1 MPAWLGA
8 LQGAGLALLA
18 GCLGAYGRQVEAVNS
33 GFVGMSGREVASCV
47 GAPHETTEVDG
58 VETASYY
65 WELEPGKRPGQ
76 GLHRSPLLPKGT
88 AHAEF
93 VPPSVEVG
101 YCEIVFQLR
110 DGVVQSV
117 SSAGKDGRGLSTAVD
132 CLMMFRHCVAR

>member
-1 MPAWLGA
+1 MPALLGA
-8 LQGAGLALLA
+8 LLGAGLALLA
-18 GCLGAYGRQVEAVNS
+18 GCLGAYGRRAEAVKS
-33 GFVGMSGREVASCV
+33 SFVGMSGPEVASCV

-65 WELEPGKRPGQ
+65 WELEPGKRPGPTLQ
-76 GLHRSPLLPKGT
+76 RSPLLPKGT

-93 VPPSVEVG
+93 VPLSVEVG
-101 YCEIVFQLR
+101 YCEIEFQLR

-117 SSAGKDGRGLSTAVD
+117 SSAGKDSRGLSTAVD